1 MSAETKHQAGHTD
14 GGYEKRDVNILKVSL
29 YGVAGVIV
37 LVVLIVLMFDFF
49 TSSREKLVY
58 ESVLKPESIT
68 LRELRARETQE
79 LESYGVIDAAKGIY
93 RIPIKRAME
102 LMASEAYQARL
113 IKKSGK

>member
-1 MSAETKHQAGHTD
+1 MSEEIKHQAGHTD
-14 GGYEKRDVNILKVSL
+14 GGYEKRDVNVLKVAL
-29 YGVAGVIV
+29 FGIAGVIM
-37 LVVLIVLMFDFF
+37 LVVLIVLMLDFF

-102 LMASEAYQARL
+102 LMADEAYQARL
-113 IKKSGK
+113 TKKSGK